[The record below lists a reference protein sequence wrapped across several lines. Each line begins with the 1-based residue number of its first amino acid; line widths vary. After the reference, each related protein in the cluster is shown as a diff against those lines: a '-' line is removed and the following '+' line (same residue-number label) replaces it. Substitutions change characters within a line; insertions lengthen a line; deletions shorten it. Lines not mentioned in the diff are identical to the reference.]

1 MVDKHF
7 LSLSGLIIL
16 KFLETKQRC
25 VPVSGLVLIL
35 AGDSRS
41 FDS

>member
-7 LSLSGLIIL
+7 LGLSGLMIL

-25 VPVSGLVLIL
+25 VPISGLALTL

-41 FDS
+41 FDP